1 MLRTNQIHTVL
12 ELKAERPDVKEKIS
26 EAAKKL
32 FLIKPQ
38 IEAEE
43 LKQGIANFVF
53 GSDLVR

>member
-1 MLRTNQIHTVL
+1 MHRANQIHTVL

-38 IEAEE
+38 IETEE